1 MTNLFTSEVTEI
13 VVRTFII
20 SFTATCAA
28 LIFATPIGFLLIGT
42 KNKITKI
49 LIITFNS
56 FMSIPAVLIGL
67 VCYLV
72 FSGKG
77 FLGFFRLLYT
87 PYIMI
92 IAQAILAFPIIISM
106 IVAAMKSVA
115 DLVGDTLL
123 SLGANRFQQ
132 KLSILYEGRRQFI
145 AAATIGFSRVIGE
158 TGMTM
163 MVGGNIKG
171 ETRVMTTTIALETM
185 KGNFEIAII
194 LGFVLFAV
202 AVIINIIL
210 NCLLEKKNAYKM

>member
-13 VVRTFII
+13 VVRTFIV
-20 SFTATCAA
+20 SFTATCVA
-28 LIFATPIGFLLIGT
+28 LIFATAIGFLLIGT
-42 KNKITKI
+42 KSKIART
-49 LIITFNS
+49 LIIFFNS

-77 FLGFFRLLYT
+77 ILGFFGLLYT
-87 PYIMI
+87 PYLMI
-92 IAQAILAFPIIISM
+92 IAQAILAFPVIISM
-106 IVAAMKSVA
+106 KVAAMKPIVDSV
-115 DLVGDTLL
+115 GETLL

-132 KLSILYEGRRQFI
+132 KISIFYEGRRQFI

-194 LGFVLFAV
+194 LGVVLFAV
-202 AVIINIIL
+202 AVIINIIV
-210 NCLLEKKNAYKM
+210 NYLLEKKNAYKM